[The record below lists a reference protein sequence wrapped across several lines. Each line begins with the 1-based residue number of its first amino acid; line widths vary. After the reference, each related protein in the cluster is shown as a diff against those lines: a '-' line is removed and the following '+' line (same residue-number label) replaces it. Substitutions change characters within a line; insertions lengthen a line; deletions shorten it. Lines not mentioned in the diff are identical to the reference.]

1 MRVGR
6 ILAMIAAWFS
16 VSVAFAHEQGDFIVR
31 AGFANVS
38 PDASSSALELNGGA
52 IAGSEA
58 DVDDNSQLGL
68 LFTYMLSDDWG
79 LNVLAATPF
88 KHDIEADTG
97 VLGLG
102 TVDAGETK
110 HLPPTVTLLYFPMDS
125 SSAWQ
130 PYFGAGINYTTF
142 FSEDVDSE
150 LEGVLGSGSLSLD
163 DSVGFAA
170 QVGIDY
176 KLSDNL
182 LLNASVYWLD
192 IKTDAKFE
200 FVGNNRVDADV
211 DIDPFVYLVTLGWVF

>member
-1 MRVGR
+1 MRAGR
-6 ILAMIAAWFS
+6 ILAMIAAWFA
-16 VSVAFAHEQGDFIVR
+16 VSVAVAHEQGEIIVR
-31 AGFANVS
+31 TGFANVS

-68 LFTYMLSDDWG
+68 TFTYMLSDDWG
-79 LNVLAATPF
+79 LNVLASTPF

-97 VLGLG
+97 ALGLG

-110 HLPPTVTLLYFPMDS
+110 HLPPTFTLLYFPMDS
-125 SSAWQ
+125 QNAVQ
-130 PYFGAGINYTTF
+130 PYFGAGLNYTAF

-163 DSVGFAA
+163 DSFGFAA
-170 QVGIDY
+170 QLGVDY
-176 KLSDNL
+176 HLSERL

-192 IKTDAKFE
+192 IKTDATFE
-200 FVGNNRVDADV
+200 FVGNNRIDADV